1 MQRPFLKF
9 HDRIINM
16 EAISDV
22 EIGPDGAISVRMV
35 APDAVFRLQGE
46 EAKTLLSLLSQLW
59 IDSRR

>member
-1 MQRPFLKF
+1 MPRPFLKF

-22 EIGPDGAISVRMV
+22 EISPDGTLSVRMV
-35 APDAVFRLQGE
+35 APDAIFRLEGE

-59 IDSRR
+59 VDSRR

>member
-1 MQRPFLKF
+1 MPRPFIKF

-22 EIGPDGAISVRMV
+22 EISADGALSVRMI
-35 APDAVFRLQGE
+35 APGAVVRLQGE

-59 IDSRR
+59 VDSRR